1 MQIIVNFGVKSAN
14 SMKRRDFVKK
24 SIGAGIVAGAGLA
37 SSRKLWSYTAR
48 FEDYDLVAVMGGD
61 PGNMFDHAIKSLGGM
76 ETFVRKGQK
85 VVIKPNIGW
94 DAVPER
100 AANTNPQLISRIIEH
115 CLAAGAKEVYVFD
128 HTINEW
134 RRCYQNSGIE
144 KAAKDAG
151 ATVVDGNSKGRYH
164 AVEIPQGRNLKNALV
179 HELILESDVF
189 INVPVLKHHGG
200 AGLCVSM
207 KNLMGAVWDRSYW
220 HANNLHQCIADFSS
234 AVKPDLNVV
243 DGYRVIRRNGPRGV
257 SVADVDDLKCQ
268 ILSSDM
274 VAADAAAT
282 KFMARKPEEIGH
294 IRIASE
300 MKLGTMDLSSLNIDR
315 IQL

>member
-1 MQIIVNFGVKSAN
+1 
-14 SMKRRDFVKK
+14 MKRRDFLRKG
-24 SIGAGIVAGAGLA
+24 IGAGIAAGSAATVG
-37 SSRKLWSYTAR
+37 SYKKLWGGISLIQN
-48 FEDYDLVAVMGGD
+48 YDLVAVKGGE
-61 PGNMFDHAIKSLGGM
+61 PGAMFDRAIQSMGGM
-76 ETFVRKGQK
+76 EKYVKKGQK

-100 AANTNPQLISRIIEH
+100 ASNTNPQLVGRIVEH
-115 CLAAGAKEVYVFD
+115 CLAAGAKDVYVFD

-151 ATVVDGNSKGRYH
+151 GIIVDGNSMGRYH
-164 AVEIPQGRNLKNALV
+164 EIEIPGGKSLKKALV

-207 KNLMGAVWDRSYW
+207 KNLMGAVWDRQYW
-220 HANNLHQCIADFSS
+220 HANDLHQCIADFTS
-234 AVKPDLNVV
+234 AIKPDLNVV
-243 DGYRVIRRNGPRGV
+243 DGYKVLMRNGPRGV
-257 SVADVDDLKCQ
+257 SVADVETRKFQ

-282 KFMARKPEEIGH
+282 KFLAKNPSQIGH

-300 MKLGTMDLSSLNIDR
+300 MELGEMDLSKLNIDR

>member
-1 MQIIVNFGVKSAN
+1 
-14 SMKRRDFVKK
+14 MKRREFVRRG
-24 SIGAGIVAGAGLA
+24 IGAGIAAGTAMTMIPYN
-37 SSRKLWSYTAR
+37 KLWGKYPAIQN
-48 FEDYDLVAVMGGD
+48 FDLVAVKGGE
-61 PGNMFDHAIKSLGGM
+61 PGAMFDSAIQSMGGM
-76 ETFVRKGQK
+76 EKYVSRGQK

-100 AANTNPQLISRIIEH
+100 AANTNPQLVGRIVEH
-115 CLAAGAKEVYVFD
+115 CIAAGARDVYVFD

-134 RRCYQNSGIE
+134 TRCYKNSGIE

-151 ATVVDGNSKGRYH
+151 GTLVSGNSQGSYH
-164 AVEIPQGRNLKNALV
+164 EIEIPGGRILKKVRV

-207 KNLMGAVWDRSYW
+207 KNLMGAVWDRRSW
-220 HANNLHQCIADFSS
+220 HADGLHQCIADFTT
-234 AVKPDLNVV
+234 AIKPDLNVI
-243 DGYRVIRRNGPRGV
+243 DGYRVMMKNGPRGV
-257 SVADVDDLKCQ
+257 SVADVETRKFQ

-274 VAADAAAT
+274 VAADVAAT
-282 KFMARKPEEIGH
+282 KFLAKNPEQIGH
-294 IRIASE
+294 IRIATE
-300 MKLGTMDLSSLNIDR
+300 MDLGEDDLSKLNIDR

>member
-1 MQIIVNFGVKSAN
+1 
-14 SMKRRDFVKK
+14 MKRRDFIRKG
-24 SIGAGIVAGAGLA
+24 IGAGIAAGSFATAG
-37 SSRKLWSYTAR
+37 SYSKLWGGISMIQNH
-48 FEDYDLVAVMGGD
+48 DLVAVKGGE
-61 PGNMFDHAIKSLGGM
+61 PGAMFDRAIQSMGGM
-76 ETFVRKGQK
+76 EKYVKKGQK

-100 AANTNPQLISRIIEH
+100 ASNTNPQLVGRIVEH
-115 CLAAGAKEVYVFD
+115 CLAAGAKDVFVFD

-134 RRCYQNSGIE
+134 RRCYKNSGIE
-144 KAAKDAG
+144 KATKDAG
-151 ATVVDGNSKGRYH
+151 GIIVDGNSVGRYH
-164 AVEIPQGRNLKNALV
+164 EVDIPGGRSLNKALV

-207 KNLMGAVWDRSYW
+207 KNLMGAVWDRQYW
-220 HANNLHQCIADFSS
+220 HANNLHQCIADFTT

-243 DGYRVIRRNGPRGV
+243 DGYKVLMRNGPRGV
-257 SVADVDDLKCQ
+257 SVADVETRKFQ
-268 ILSSDM
+268 IISSDM
-274 VAADAAAT
+274 VAADTAAT
-282 KFMARKPEEIGH
+282 KFLAKNPSQIGH

-300 MKLGTMDLSSLNIDR
+300 MELGEMDLSKLNIDR